1 MEQFTH
7 LTWLLDTVVIV
18 QWLLRLRGNAG
29 LVGTNLISFRL
40 VRLYEAMLC
49 LKDSAWVF
57 VMYLI
62 LVSRYFDCRSQL
74 VWVNSIVVLNWYWI
88 VLIDQIILICIFN
101 GQIPISS
108 TLLINPAQLRS
119 NTSQWRC

>member
-7 LTWLLDTVVIV
+7 LTWLLGTVVIV